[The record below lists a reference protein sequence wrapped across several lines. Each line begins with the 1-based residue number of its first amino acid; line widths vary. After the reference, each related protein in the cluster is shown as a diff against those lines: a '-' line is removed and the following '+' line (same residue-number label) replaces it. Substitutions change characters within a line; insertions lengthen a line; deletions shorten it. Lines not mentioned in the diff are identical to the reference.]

1 MTNGQRHLTDDMP
14 SIADGVFRHPFADD
28 KVCHRFDDVLQRR
41 GETGPSRGGS
51 RTHSARNDAHTT
63 A

>member
-1 MTNGQRHLTDDMP
+1 MP